1 MTEKIAALS
10 GYDVSDILEAVT
22 FFEVEPKANIPLD
35 FLEFE
40 GKKMLEAIVDY
51 RACTNDQDIGK
62 DKLMR
67 ARVLVHLRRLQ
78 ATANDLLPDELPF

>member
-10 GYDVSDILEAVT
+10 GYDVSDILEAAT
-22 FFEVEPKANIPLD
+22 FFEIEPKANIPLD
-35 FLEFE
+35 FLESE

-51 RACTNDQDIGK
+51 RACIDNQDIDK

-67 ARVLVHLRRLQ
+67 ARILVRLRKLQ
-78 ATANDLLPDELPF
+78 ATANDLLPDEPPF